1 MHNLTQRQVE
11 ILRSI
16 IEEYITSAEPV
27 GSETLEKKYNLTA
40 SPATIRNEMV
50 RLTDMGYLQKPHSS
64 AGRMPT
70 SKGMKFYVDDLM
82 KEKELST
89 VEEVSLKEQVWD
101 EREQASTCLREVV
114 RSLAQKTGNV
124 AIAVTDEGGLI
135 AAGYANILKMPEFY
149 DMRTTEAL
157 LSILEEE
164 DYIRNLFQEDHGGE
178 IHILLGDDLG
188 PRLQGPYGF
197 VYAKYTTPMQH
208 TGEIGVIGPARQ
220 NYSQVVPTV
229 RYFKEL
235 IQEIAKGW

>member
-16 IEEYITSAEPV
+16 IEEYITSAGPV
-27 GSETLEKKYNLTA
+27 GSETLEKKYNMTA

-50 RLTDMGYLQKPHSS
+50 RLTQMGYLQKPHSS
-64 AGRMPT
+64 AGRVPT
-70 SKGMKFYVDDLM
+70 PKGMKFYVDELM

-101 EREQASTCLREVV
+101 DREQETKCLREVA
-114 RSLAQKTGNV
+114 RMLAQKTGSV
-124 AIAVTDEGGLI
+124 AIATSENGEII

-164 DYIRNLFQEDHGGE
+164 DYIRSLFVGEDE
-178 IHILLGDDLG
+178 SDIHVLLGDQLG

-197 VYAKYTTPMQH
+197 VYANFTTSLQH
-208 TGEIGVIGPARQ
+208 KGEIGVIGPARQ
-220 NYSQVVPTV
+220 NYAQVVPMV
-229 RYFKEL
+229 RYVSQL
-235 IQEIAKGW
+235 INEISKGW

>member
-16 IEEYITSAEPV
+16 IEEYISSAEPV

-101 EREQASTCLREVV
+101 DREQASTCLREVV

-164 DYIRNLFQEDHGGE
+164 DYIRDLFRGEDE
-178 IHILLGDDLG
+178 ADIHILLGDDLG

-229 RYFKEL
+229 RYFKQL